1 MTSNGGQGAVAC
13 QLCQGTKHPKGVYCR
28 CVCCFFFLCA
38 RQGRNKGCSVLMY
51 QGIVKCGR
59 EFW

>member
-1 MTSNGGQGAVAC
+1 
-13 QLCQGTKHPKGVYCR
+13 
-28 CVCCFFFLCA
+28 VCCHCACCFFLCA

-51 QGIVKCGR
+51 HQGVVKCGR